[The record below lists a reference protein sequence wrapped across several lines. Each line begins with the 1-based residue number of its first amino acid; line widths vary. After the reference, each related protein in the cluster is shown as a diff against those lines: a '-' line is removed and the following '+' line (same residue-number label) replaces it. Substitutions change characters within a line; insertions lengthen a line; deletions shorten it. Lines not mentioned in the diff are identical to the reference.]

1 MVQFQV
7 KANQHPNAQ
16 RQKINGMRFI
26 DLNYVE
32 KGLNKEDGW
41 IVLYLRCSG

>member
-1 MVQFQV
+1 VQFQI

-32 KGLNKEDGW
+32 KGLNKEG
-41 IVLYLRCSG
+41 VLIYICGAVSA